1 MLAGSR
7 CLQSGGTGFISKV
20 NILNKKTTTP
30 DFLSFFFFLQQLQA
44 CCKDRILVSSY
55 ATALCVCVFMQY
67 EPRSRR
73 GGGISRGNVT
83 PTSQESRKSKSIN
96 NAGVQKLRSNP
107 STAERELLH
116 RRPCGLFAAV
126 SAGQPRDVTEG
137 RRKTLSPNV
146 PPLAIDVTTCRQR
159 TAMFCW
165 LCRHGEEEE
174 EEKKVDT
181 MSLLGRPLPPRSQ
194 RIKVKLERGGENVQ
208 LTTWRTH
215 FASTQV

>member
-1 MLAGSR
+1 MLQPR
-7 CLQSGGTGFISKV
+7 V
-20 NILNKKTTTP
+20 
-30 DFLSFFFFLQQLQA
+30 
-44 CCKDRILVSSY
+44 
-55 ATALCVCVFMQY
+55 CVCVFMQY

-107 STAERELLH
+107 STAERERLH

-194 RIKVKLERGGENVQ
+194 HIKVKLKRGGEHVQ

-215 FASTQV
+215 CASTQV

>member
-1 MLAGSR
+1 ML
-7 CLQSGGTGFISKV
+7 Q
-20 NILNKKTTTP
+20 P
-30 DFLSFFFFLQQLQA
+30 
-44 CCKDRILVSSY
+44 
-55 ATALCVCVFMQY
+55 CVCVFMQY

-215 FASTQV
+215 CASTQV

>member
-1 MLAGSR
+1 
-7 CLQSGGTGFISKV
+7 
-20 NILNKKTTTP
+20 
-30 DFLSFFFFLQQLQA
+30 
-44 CCKDRILVSSY
+44 
-55 ATALCVCVFMQY
+55 MQY

-96 NAGVQKLRSNP
+96 NVGVQKLRSNP
-107 STAERELLH
+107 STAERERLH

-174 EEKKVDT
+174 EEKKKKSRHDV
-181 MSLLGRPLPPRSQ
+181 SSSAARS
-194 RIKVKLERGGENVQ
+194 RRGHSVIKVKLERGGEKMSN
-208 LTTWRTH
+208 
-215 FASTQV
+215 